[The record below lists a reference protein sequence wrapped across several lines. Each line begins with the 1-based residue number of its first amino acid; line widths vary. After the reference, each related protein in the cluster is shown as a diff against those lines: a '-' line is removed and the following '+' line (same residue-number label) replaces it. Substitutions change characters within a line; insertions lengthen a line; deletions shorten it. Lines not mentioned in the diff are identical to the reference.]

1 MAKGK
6 STNKG
11 GTNNAAVNTEKKT
24 DAVKTEKPAAAKKIG
39 ITETILR
46 DAHQSLAATRM
57 TTEEMLPVLPLLDKI
72 GFHSL

>member
-6 STNKG
+6 STNKSG
-11 GTNNAAVNTEKKT
+11 SANAAVNTEKKT
-24 DAVKTEKPAAAKKIG
+24 SSAKIEKTSVSKKIG

-57 TTEEMLPVLPLLDKI
+57 TTDEMLPVLPLLDKI
-72 GFHSL
+72 